1 MRTHYVGMDVHQAST
16 SIAVI
21 NGQGKL
27 IGESLIETKAQTI
40 VDFLKGLRVSGGEVH
55 LTFEEGTQAAW
66 LYDLIHPQVSA
77 LIVCNPKH
85 NHLLKSGNKSDR
97 VDARKLA
104 QLLRAGMLRPVYH
117 GEQGTRTLKELV
129 RSYECLVSDTTRVK
143 NRIKAI
149 YRGRGV
155 RSSGRAVYQAS
166 QRELW
171 LGKIDSAGLRTR
183 AEFLFRQLEQLRL
196 LRREA
201 KRTMLQ
207 ESRRH
212 AASKL
217 LLQIPEFGP
226 VRIAQIIASVG
237 SPQRFRSK
245 RQFWSYIGLA
255 VVTRSSSDYRW
266 VDNRMQKQRQAAQN
280 RGLNRNYNHRLK
292 SVFKAA
298 ALGAAKNDAYREYY
312 ERLLAAG
319 TRAELA
325 RLTLARKLAATVLAV
340 WKSGADFTSDK
351 VMKQA
356 A

>member
-1 MRTHYVGMDVHQAST
+1 MDVHQAST
-16 SIAVI
+16 SIAVV

-27 IGESLIETKAQTI
+27 TNESLVETKAQTI
-40 VDFLKGLRVSGGEVH
+40 IDFLKGLSGEVH
-55 LTFEEGTQAAW
+55 VTFEEGTQAAW
-66 LYDLIHPQVSA
+66 MYDLICPQVTE
-77 LIVCNPKH
+77 LVVCNPHH

-104 QLLRAGMLRPVYH
+104 QLLRAGMLQPVYH
-117 GEQGTRTLKELV
+117 GEHGTRTLKELV
-129 RSYECLVSDTTRVK
+129 RSYECLVADNSRVK

-155 RSSGRAVYQAS
+155 RTSGHAVYQAS

-171 LGKIDSAGLRTR
+171 LRQIESCGLRTR
-183 AEFLFRQLEQLRL
+183 AESLYRQLDQLQL

-201 KRTMLQ
+201 KRAMLK
-207 ESRRH
+207 ESRQH
-212 AASKL
+212 GVTKVL
-217 LLQIPEFGP
+217 QQIPELGP
-226 VRIAQIIASVG
+226 VRIAQIIATVG
-237 SPQRFRSK
+237 TPHRFRSK

-255 VVTRSSSDYRW
+255 VVTRSSSDYRFI
-266 VDNRMQKQRQAAQN
+266 NQRIQKHQRAAQN
-280 RGLNRNYNHRLK
+280 RGLNQNYNHRLK

-298 ALGAAKNDAYREYY
+298 ALGAARNEAYREYY

-319 TRAELA
+319 IRAELA

-340 WKSGADFTSDK
+340 WKSGESFAVEK
-351 VMKQA
+351 VMPQA

>member
-16 SIAVI
+16 SIAVM
-21 NGQGKL
+21 NGEGKL
-27 IGESLIETKAQTI
+27 ISESLIETKGQTLI
-40 VDFLKGLRVSGGEVH
+40 DFLKGLSGEVH
-55 LTFEEGTQAAW
+55 ATFEEGTQAAW
-66 LYDLIHPQVSA
+66 LYDLIHPHVTA

-85 NHLLKSGNKSDR
+85 NKLLASGNKSDR

-155 RSSGRAVYQAS
+155 RTSGRAVYQVS

-171 LGKIDSAGLRTR
+171 LGKIESVGLRTR
-183 AEFLFRQLEQLRL
+183 AEFLFRQLEQLQL

-201 KRTMLQ
+201 KRAMLQ

-212 AASKL
+212 TASKL
-217 LLQIPEFGP
+217 LLQIPELGP
-226 VRIAQIIASVG
+226 IRIAQIIASVG
-237 SPQRFRSK
+237 SPHRFRSK

-255 VVTRSSSDYRW
+255 VVTRSSSDYRL
-266 VDNRMQKQRQAAQN
+266 VDNRMQKHRPAAQN
-280 RGLNRNYNHRLK
+280 RGLITNYNHRLK

-298 ALGAAKNDAYREYY
+298 ALGAAKNDVYREYY
-312 ERLLAAG
+312 DRLVATG

-340 WKSGADFTSDK
+340 WKSGEGFTIDK

>member
-1 MRTHYVGMDVHQAST
+1 MDNRKYIGMDVHQAST
-16 SIAVI
+16 SIAVV

-27 IGESLIETKAQTI
+27 ISESLIETKAQTI
-40 VDFLKGLRVSGGEVH
+40 IGFLKGLKVSGGEVQA
-55 LTFEEGTQAAW
+55 TFEEGTQAAW
-66 LYDLIHPQVSA
+66 LYDLIHPHVSA

-85 NHLLKSGNKSDR
+85 NK
-97 VDARKLA
+97 
-104 QLLRAGMLRPVYH
+104 LRPVYH
-117 GEQGTRTLKELV
+117 GEHGTRTLKELV

-171 LGKIDSAGLRTR
+171 LRKIDSAGLRLR
-183 AEFLFRQLEQLRL
+183 AEFLFRQLEQLQL

-212 AASKL
+212 AASQL

-226 VRIAQIIASVG
+226 VRIAQIISSVG
-237 SPQRFRSK
+237 SPHRFRSK

-255 VVTRSSSDYRW
+255 VVTRSSSDYRL

-280 RGLNRNYNHRLK
+280 RGLNTNYNHRLK

-298 ALGAAKNDAYREYY
+298 ALGAAQNDAYREYY

-340 WKSGADFTSDK
+340 WKSGEGFTIEK

>member
-1 MRTHYVGMDVHQAST
+1 MRKHYVGMDVHQAST
-16 SIAVI
+16 SIAVM

-27 IGESLIETKAQTI
+27 ISESLIETKAQTI
-40 VDFLKGLRVSGGEVH
+40 VDFLKGLSGEVQVT
-55 LTFEEGTQAAW
+55 LEEGTQAAW
-66 LYDLIHPQVSA
+66 LYDLIRPHVTE
-77 LIVCNPKH
+77 LVVCNPHH

-117 GEQGTRTLKELV
+117 GEHGTRTLKELV

-155 RSSGRAVYQAS
+155 RTSGRAVYQAS

-171 LGKIDSAGLRTR
+171 LRKIDSAGLRLR
-183 AEFLFRQLEQLRL
+183 AEFLFRQLEQLQL

-201 KRTMLQ
+201 KRSMLQ

-212 AASKL
+212 AASEL
-217 LLQIPEFGP
+217 LSQIPELGP

-237 SPQRFRSK
+237 SPHRFRTK

-255 VVTRSSSDYRW
+255 VVTRSSADYHL
-266 VDNRMQKQRQAAQN
+266 VDNRMQRHRLAAQN

-298 ALGAAKNDAYREYY
+298 ALGAAHSEAYRAYY
-312 ERLLAAG
+312 ERLVTAG

-340 WKSGADFTSDK
+340 WKSGEGFTIDK

>member
-1 MRTHYVGMDVHQAST
+1 MDVHQAST
-16 SIAVI
+16 SIAVM
-21 NGQGKL
+21 NSQGKV
-27 IGESLIETKAQTI
+27 ISESLIETKAQTI
-40 VDFLKGLRVSGGEVH
+40 IDFLKGLSGEVH
-55 LTFEEGTQAAW
+55 VTLEEGTQAAW
-66 LYDLIHPQVSA
+66 LYDIIRPQVSE
-77 LIVCNPKH
+77 LVVCNPHH

-117 GEQGTRTLKELV
+117 GEQGMRTLKELV
-129 RSYECLVSDTTRVK
+129 RSYECLVADTSRVK

-155 RSSGRAVYQAS
+155 RTSGRAVYQAS

-171 LGKIDSAGLRTR
+171 LRQIESAGLRTR
-183 AEFLFRQLEQLRL
+183 AEFLYRQLDQLQL

-201 KRTMLQ
+201 KRAMLK
-207 ESRRH
+207 ESRQH
-212 AASKL
+212 GVTKL
-217 LLQIPEFGP
+217 LQQIPELGP
-226 VRIAQIIASVG
+226 VRIAQIIATVG
-237 SPQRFRSK
+237 TPHRFRTK

-255 VVTRSSSDYRW
+255 VITRSSADYRF
-266 VDNRMQKQRQAAQN
+266 VDNRMQKHRQAAQN

-298 ALGAAKNDAYREYY
+298 ALGASHSEAYREYY
-312 ERLLAAG
+312 EGLVTAG
-319 TRAELA
+319 IRAELA

-340 WKSGADFTSDK
+340 WKSSESFAVEK
-351 VMKQA
+351 VMPQA

>member
-1 MRTHYVGMDVHQAST
+1 VH
-16 SIAVI
+16 V
-21 NGQGKL
+21 
-27 IGESLIETKAQTI
+27 
-40 VDFLKGLRVSGGEVH
+40 
-55 LTFEEGTQAAW
+55 TFEEGTQAEW
-66 LYDLIHPQVSA
+66 LYDLISPHATELV
-77 LIVCNPKH
+77 VCNPHH

-104 QLLRAGMLRPVYH
+104 QLLRAGMLQPVYH
-117 GEQGTRTLKELV
+117 GEHGTRTLKELV
-129 RSYECLVSDTTRVK
+129 GGYECLVSDTSRVK

-155 RSSGRAVYQAS
+155 RTSGRAVYQAS

-171 LGKIDSAGLRTR
+171 LQKIESVGLRSR
-183 AEFLFRQLEQLRL
+183 AEFLFRQLDQLQL

-201 KRTMLQ
+201 KRAMLK

-212 AASKL
+212 VATQL
-217 LLQIPEFGP
+217 LQQIPELGP
-226 VRIAQIIASVG
+226 VRIAQIVATVG
-237 SPQRFRSK
+237 TPHRFRSK

-255 VVTRSSSDYRW
+255 VITRSSADYRI
-266 VDNRMQKQRQAAQN
+266 VDNRMQKHRLAVQN

-298 ALGAAKNDAYREYY
+298 ALGASHSEAYREYY
-312 ERLLAAG
+312 GRLLAAG

-340 WKSGADFTSDK
+340 WKSGESFAVEK
-351 VMKQA
+351 VMSA

>member
-1 MRTHYVGMDVHQAST
+1 MRQHYVGMDVHQAST
-16 SIAVI
+16 SIAVL

-27 IGESLIETKAQTI
+27 ISETLIETKAQTI
-40 VDFLKGLRVSGGEVH
+40 VEFLKGLRGEVH
-55 LTFEEGTQAAW
+55 VTFEEGTQAAW
-66 LYDLIHPQVSA
+66 LHDIICPHASELV
-77 LIVCNPKH
+77 VCNPHH
-85 NHLLKSGNKSDR
+85 NHLLKTGNKSDR

-117 GEQGTRTLKELV
+117 GEHGTRTLKELV
-129 RSYECLVSDTTRVK
+129 RSYECLVSDTSRVK

-155 RSSGRAVYQAS
+155 RTSGRAVYQTS

-171 LGKIDSAGLRTR
+171 LRKIESAGLRSR
-183 AEFLFRQLEQLRL
+183 AEFLFRQLDQLQV

-201 KRTMLQ
+201 KRAMIK

-212 AASKL
+212 VATQL
-217 LLQIPEFGP
+217 LQQIPELGP
-226 VRIAQIIASVG
+226 VRIAQIVATVG
-237 SPQRFRSK
+237 TPHRFRSK

-255 VVTRSSSDYRW
+255 VITRSSADYRL
-266 VDNRMQKQRQAAQN
+266 VDNRMQKHGLAAQN
-280 RGLNRNYNHRLK
+280 RGLNPNYNHRLK

-298 ALGAAKNDAYREYY
+298 ALGAAHSEAYREYY
-312 ERLLAAG
+312 ERLVTAG
-319 TRAELA
+319 IRAELA

-340 WKSGADFTSDK
+340 WKSGESFATEK
-351 VMKQA
+351 VMSA

>member
-16 SIAVI
+16 SIAVM

-27 IGESLIETKAQTI
+27 ISESLIETKAQSLI
-40 VDFLKGLRVSGGEVH
+40 DFLKGLSGEVH
-55 LTFEEGTQAAW
+55 ATFEEGTQAAW
-66 LYDLIHPQVSA
+66 LYDLIHPHVTE
-77 LIVCNPKH
+77 LVVCNPHH

-117 GEQGTRTLKELV
+117 GEYGTRTLKELV

-155 RSSGRAVYQAS
+155 RTSGRAVYQAS
-166 QRELW
+166 QREVW
-171 LGKIDSAGLRTR
+171 LQKIESAGLRTR
-183 AEFLFRQLEQLRL
+183 AEFLFRQLEQLQL

-201 KRTMLQ
+201 KRAMLQ

-212 AASKL
+212 AASQL
-217 LLQIPEFGP
+217 LLQIPELGP
-226 VRIAQIIASVG
+226 IRIAQIIASVG
-237 SPQRFRSK
+237 SPHRFRTK

-255 VVTRSSSDYRW
+255 VVTRSSSDYRL
-266 VDNRMQKQRQAAQN
+266 VDNRMQKHGRAAQN
-280 RGLNRNYNHRLK
+280 RGLITNYNHRLK

-298 ALGAAKNDAYREYY
+298 ALGAAHSDAYREYY
-312 ERLLAAG
+312 DRLVAAG
-319 TRAELA
+319 SSAELA
-325 RLTLARKLAATVLAV
+325 RLTLARKLAATALSI
-340 WKSGADFTSDK
+340 WKSGAGFTIDK

>member
-1 MRTHYVGMDVHQAST
+1 MRKHYVGMDVHQAST
-16 SIAVI
+16 SIAVM

-27 IGESLIETKAQTI
+27 SSESLIETKAQTI
-40 VDFLKGLRVSGGEVH
+40 IDFLKGLSGEVH
-55 LTFEEGTQAAW
+55 ATFEEGTQAAW
-66 LYDLIHPQVSA
+66 LYDLLRPHVSE
-77 LIVCNPKH
+77 LVVCNPHH

-117 GEQGTRTLKELV
+117 GEHGTCTLKELV

-155 RSSGRAVYQAS
+155 RTSGRAVYQAS

-171 LGKIDSAGLRTR
+171 LRKIDSVGLRLR
-183 AEFLFRQLEQLRL
+183 AEYLFRQLEQLQL

-201 KRTMLQ
+201 KRTMMQ

-212 AASKL
+212 AASQL
-217 LLQIPEFGP
+217 LRQIPELGP

-237 SPQRFRSK
+237 SPHRFRTK

-255 VVTRSSSDYRW
+255 VVTRSSADYHL
-266 VDNRMQKQRQAAQN
+266 VDKRMQKQRQAAQN
-280 RGLNRNYNHRLK
+280 RGLNAHYNHRLK

-298 ALGAAKNDAYREYY
+298 ALGATKNDAYREYY
-312 ERLLAAG
+312 ERLVAAG

-340 WKSGADFTSDK
+340 WKSGADFTIDK

>member
-1 MRTHYVGMDVHQAST
+1 MRKHYVGMDVHQAST
-16 SIAVI
+16 SIAVM

-27 IGESLIETKAQTI
+27 ISESLIETKAQSLI
-40 VDFLKGLRVSGGEVH
+40 DFLKGLSGEVH
-55 LTFEEGTQAAW
+55 ATFEEGTQAAW
-66 LYDLIHPQVSA
+66 LYDIIHPHVTE
-77 LIVCNPKH
+77 LVVCNPHH

-117 GEQGTRTLKELV
+117 GEYGTRTLKELV

-155 RSSGRAVYQAS
+155 RTSGRAVYQVS

-171 LGKIDSAGLRTR
+171 LQKIESVGLRLR
-183 AEFLFRQLEQLRL
+183 AEFLFRQLEQLQL

-201 KRTMLQ
+201 KRAMLQ

-212 AASKL
+212 AASQL
-217 LLQIPEFGP
+217 LRQIPELGP

-237 SPQRFRSK
+237 SPHRFRTK

-255 VVTRSSSDYRW
+255 VVTRSSSDYHL
-266 VDNRMQKQRQAAQN
+266 VDNRMQKHRQATQN

-312 ERLLAAG
+312 ERLMAAG
-319 TRAELA
+319 SSAELA
-325 RLTLARKLAATVLAV
+325 RLTLARKLAATALSI
-340 WKSGADFTSDK
+340 WKSGAGFTIDK

>member
-1 MRTHYVGMDVHQAST
+1 MREHYVGMDVHQAST
-16 SIAVI
+16 SIAIV

-27 IGESLIETKAQTI
+27 ISESLIETKAQTI
-40 VDFLKGLRVSGGEVH
+40 VDFLKGLSGKVH
-55 LTFEEGTQAAW
+55 VTFEEGTQAAW
-66 LYDLIHPQVSA
+66 LYDLIRPQVSQV
-77 LIVCNPKH
+77 IVCNPHH

-117 GEQGTRTLKELV
+117 GEQGARTLKELV
-129 RSYECLVSDTTRVK
+129 RSYECLVEDTSRVK

-155 RSSGRAVYQAS
+155 RTSGRAVYQTS

-171 LGKIDSAGLRTR
+171 LRTIESGGLRTR
-183 AEFLFRQLEQLRL
+183 AELLFRQLDQLQV

-201 KRTMLQ
+201 KRAMIK

-212 AASKL
+212 VATQL
-217 LLQIPEFGP
+217 LQQIPELGP
-226 VRIAQIIASVG
+226 VRIAQIVATVG
-237 SPQRFRSK
+237 TPHRFRSK

-255 VVTRSSSDYRW
+255 VITRSSADYRL
-266 VDNRMQKQRQAAQN
+266 VDNRMQKHRLAAQN

-298 ALGAAKNDAYREYY
+298 ALGAAHSEAYREYY
-312 ERLLAAG
+312 ERLVTAG
-319 TRAELA
+319 IRAELA

-340 WKSGADFTSDK
+340 WKSGESFAVKK
-351 VMKQA
+351 VMSA

>member
-1 MRTHYVGMDVHQAST
+1 M
-16 SIAVI
+16 
-21 NGQGKL
+21 
-27 IGESLIETKAQTI
+27 
-40 VDFLKGLRVSGGEVH
+40 
-55 LTFEEGTQAAW
+55 
-66 LYDLIHPQVSA
+66 YDLIHPHVTA

-117 GEQGTRTLKELV
+117 GEHGTRTLKELV

-155 RSSGRAVYQAS
+155 RTSGRAVYQAS

-171 LGKIDSAGLRTR
+171 LRKIDSAGLRTR
-183 AEFLFRQLEQLRL
+183 AEFLFRQLEQLQL

-201 KRTMLQ
+201 KRVMLQ

-212 AASKL
+212 AASQL

-255 VVTRSSSDYRW
+255 VVTRSSSDYRL

-280 RGLNRNYNHRLK
+280 RGLNTNYNHRLK

-340 WKSGADFTSDK
+340 WKSGAGFTIQK

>member
-16 SIAVI
+16 SIAVM
-21 NGQGKL
+21 NGSGKL

-40 VDFLKGLRVSGGEVH
+40 IDFLKGLSGEVH
-55 LTFEEGTQAAW
+55 ATFEEGTQAAW
-66 LYDLIHPQVSA
+66 LYDLIQPHVTE
-77 LIVCNPKH
+77 LVVCNPHH

-117 GEQGTRTLKELV
+117 GEYGTRTLKELV

-155 RSSGRAVYQAS
+155 RTSGRAVYQAS

-171 LGKIDSAGLRTR
+171 LGKIESAGLRLR
-183 AEFLFRQLEQLRL
+183 AEFLFRQLEQLQL

-201 KRTMLQ
+201 KRAMLK

-212 AASKL
+212 AANQL
-217 LLQIPEFGP
+217 LNQIPQLGP

-237 SPQRFRSK
+237 SPHRFRTK

-255 VVTRSSSDYRW
+255 VVTRSSADYRL
-266 VDNRMQKQRQAAQN
+266 VDNRMQKQRQSAQN
-280 RGLNRNYNHRLK
+280 RGLITNYNHRLK

-298 ALGAAKNDAYREYY
+298 ALGAAHSDAYREYY
-312 ERLLAAG
+312 ERLVTAG
-319 TRAELA
+319 SRAELA
-325 RLTLARKLAATVLAV
+325 RLTLARKLAATVLSI
-340 WKSGADFTSDK
+340 WKSGAGFTIDK

>member
-1 MRTHYVGMDVHQAST
+1 MRKHYVGMDVHQAST
-16 SIAVI
+16 SIAVM

-27 IGESLIETKAQTI
+27 ISESLIETKAQTI
-40 VDFLKGLRVSGGEVH
+40 VDFVKGLSGEVH
-55 LTFEEGTQAAW
+55 VTFEEGTQAAW
-66 LYDLIHPQVSA
+66 LYDLIRPQVTA
-77 LIVCNPKH
+77 VTVCNPHH
-85 NHLLKSGNKSDR
+85 NHLLKSGNKSDL

-104 QLLRAGMLRPVYH
+104 QLLRAGMLQPVYH
-117 GEQGTRTLKELV
+117 GEHGTCTLKELV
-129 RSYECLVSDTTRVK
+129 RSYECLVSDTSRVK

-155 RSSGRAVYQAS
+155 RTSGRAVYQAS

-171 LGKIDSAGLRTR
+171 LQKIESAGLRSR
-183 AEFLFRQLEQLRL
+183 AEFLFRQLDQLQL

-201 KRTMLQ
+201 KRAMLK

-212 AASKL
+212 VATQL
-217 LLQIPEFGP
+217 LRQIPELGP
-226 VRIAQIIASVG
+226 VRIAQIVATVG
-237 SPQRFRSK
+237 TPHRFRSK

-255 VVTRSSSDYRW
+255 VVTRSSADYRL
-266 VDNRMQKQRQAAQN
+266 VDDRMQKRRLAAQN

-298 ALGAAKNDAYREYY
+298 ALGAVHSEAYRAYY
-312 ERLLAAG
+312 ERLVTAG
-319 TRAELA
+319 IRAELA

-340 WKSGADFTSDK
+340 WKSGESFAVEK
-351 VMKQA
+351 VMSA

>member
-1 MRTHYVGMDVHQAST
+1 MDVHQAST
-16 SIAVI
+16 SIAVM
-21 NGQGKL
+21 NSQGKV
-27 IGESLIETKAQTI
+27 ISESLIETKAQTI
-40 VDFLKGLRVSGGEVH
+40 IDFLKGLSGEVH
-55 LTFEEGTQAAW
+55 VTLEEGTQAAW
-66 LYDLIHPQVSA
+66 LYDIIRPQVSE
-77 LIVCNPKH
+77 LVVCNPHH

-117 GEQGTRTLKELV
+117 GEQGMRTLKELV
-129 RSYECLVSDTTRVK
+129 RSYECLVADTSRVK

-155 RSSGRAVYQAS
+155 RTSGRAVYQAS

-171 LGKIDSAGLRTR
+171 LRQIESAGLRTR
-183 AEFLFRQLEQLRL
+183 AEFLYRQLDQLQL

-201 KRTMLQ
+201 KRAMLK
-207 ESRRH
+207 ESRQH
-212 AASKL
+212 GVTKL
-217 LLQIPEFGP
+217 LQQIPELGP
-226 VRIAQIIASVG
+226 VRIAQIIATVG
-237 SPQRFRSK
+237 TPHRFRTK

-255 VVTRSSSDYRW
+255 VITRSSADYRF
-266 VDNRMQKQRQAAQN
+266 VDNRMQKHRQAAQN

-298 ALGAAKNDAYREYY
+298 ALGATHSEAYREYY
-312 ERLLAAG
+312 EGLVTAG
-319 TRAELA
+319 IRAELA

-340 WKSGADFTSDK
+340 WKSSESFAVEK
-351 VMKQA
+351 VRPQA